1 MSAARF
7 VAATASLCL
16 VAAVAV
22 ATDAGGGS
30 AEPAGA
36 FRSLRPQIR
45 SHPIPYSAERK
56 SDMAAYAKR
65 HYGMHRHRLRRPR
78 VIVEHIAVAGSARAV
93 WNTFAPNRPDPE
105 LHELPGLC
113 THFVVSARGR
123 IQQLVP
129 LKLMCRH
136 TVGLNYT
143 AIGIEHVG
151 FSDGDLLG
159 NRRQLRASLRLT
171 RWLRC
176 SRGIRIRDVIGHN
189 ESLRSPYHRERVR
202 RLRDQTHGDMKRR
215 SMRKYR
221 RRLRARPC
229 PPAPAGVRAA
239 GGAVGRA
246 ARRVVG
252 RSVQG
257 RRIRAFRI
265 GDPSSSR
272 KALVVGSMHGNEPAG
287 LDVVRAL
294 RRSDVRG
301 VDVWVVP
308 TVNPDGLRAG
318 SRQNSHGVDLNRNFP
333 YRWRLAGSPWS
344 QYYSGPR
351 PFSEPETRAV
361 RRLTRELRPRVSI
374 WYHQPWGHVV
384 LPKRSRATRR
394 VARRYARIARF
405 PAHRL
410 HGRRARL
417 RGTAVSWQKHVL
429 RGRAAFVVELAAGS
443 LSRRE
448 MRRHARA
455 ALKVARGGSG

>member
-1 MSAARF
+1 MRAARL

-22 ATDAGGGS
+22 AADGGGES

-36 FRSLRPQIR
+36 FRSIRPPIR
-45 SHPIPYSAERK
+45 SHPIPYSGERK

-65 HYGMHRHRLRRPR
+65 HYGIRRYRLREPH
-78 VIVEHIAVAGSARAV
+78 VIVEHIAVAGSARTV

-113 THFVVSARGR
+113 AHFVVSARGR

-189 ESLRSPYHRERVR
+189 ESLSSPYHRERVR
-202 RLRDQTHGDMKRR
+202 RLRNQTHGDMTRR

-221 RRLRARPC
+221 RKLRARPC
-229 PPAPAGVRAA
+229 SSAPHVARAA
-239 GGAVGRA
+239 DRVVGRA
-246 ARRVVG
+246 ASRVVG

-257 RRIRAFRI
+257 RPIRAFRI
-265 GDPSSSR
+265 GDRSSPR

-294 RRSDVRG
+294 RRRDVRD
-301 VDVWVVP
+301 VDLWVVP
-308 TVNPDGLRAG
+308 TINPDGLTAG
-318 SRQNSHGVDLNRNFP
+318 TRQNARGVDLNRNFP
-333 YRWRLAGSPWS
+333 YRWRHAGLRWS

-351 PFSEPETRAV
+351 PLSEPETKVV
-361 RRLTRELRPRVSI
+361 RRLTLKLRPRVSI

-384 LPKRSRATRR
+384 LPKRRAR
-394 VARRYARIARF
+394 VARHYARIARF
-405 PAHRL
+405 PAHRP
-410 HGRRARL
+410 HGRRAHL

-429 RGRAAFVVELAAGS
+429 RRRAAFVVELPARG
-443 LSRRE
+443 LSRRGV
-448 MRRHARA
+448 RRHARA
-455 ALKVARGGSG
+455 VLSVARGVEH

>member
-1 MSAARF
+1 MEAVPARSPGR
-7 VAATASLCL
+7 TESI
-16 VAAVAV
+16 
-22 ATDAGGGS
+22 
-30 AEPAGA
+30 
-36 FRSLRPQIR
+36 RPPIR

-65 HYGMHRHRLRRPR
+65 HYGIDRYRLRDPH
-78 VIVEHIAVAGSARAV
+78 VIVEHIAVAGSARTV
-93 WNTFAPNRPDPE
+93 WNTFAPNQPDPE
-105 LHELPGLC
+105 LHELPGVC
-113 THFVVSARGR
+113 AHFVVSARGR

-189 ESLRSPYHRERVR
+189 ESLSSPYHRERVR
-202 RLRDQTHGDMKRR
+202 RLRDQTHGDMTRR

-221 RRLRARPC
+221 RKLRARPC
-229 PPAPAGVRAA
+229 PASPDSARAA
-239 GGAVGRA
+239 DDVLGHA
-246 ARRVVG
+246 ASRVVG
-252 RSVQG
+252 HSVQG
-257 RRIRAFRI
+257 RPIRAFRI
-265 GDPSSSR
+265 GDPSSPR

-294 RRSDVRG
+294 RRRDVRG
-301 VDVWVVP
+301 VDLWVVP
-308 TVNPDGLRAG
+308 TINPDGLRAG
-318 SRQNSHGVDLNRNFP
+318 TRQNARGVDLNRNFS
-333 YRWRLAGSPWS
+333 YRWRHDGLPWS
-344 QYYSGPR
+344 QYFSGPQ

-361 RRLTRELRPRVSI
+361 RRLTRKLRPRVSI

-384 LPKRSRATRR
+384 LPKRHGTTRR

-429 RGRAAFVVELAAGS
+429 RGRAAFVVELPAGG
-443 LSRRE
+443 LSGRE
-448 MRRHARA
+448 VRRHARA
-455 ALKVARGGSG
+455 VVSVAHRG